1 MSVYERRL
9 EVYMACTRAAEYVL
23 GRQCRDGGFCFY
35 RTKDINESNLADTYH
50 ALSVL
55 RLLGRE
61 VPHCEQVLSFLNGFQ
76 GRSQP
81 DDLYHLSGVAK
92 LAHAEA
98 SVLSAYREPSMALT
112 LALPP
117 HRQSTEVSA
126 WLSHARTV
134 VLLKRRLGALTY
146 SQGLCATIV
155 SLIHDGGFGPG
166 PNLLD
171 TFSAIELLAA
181 YDVPLAIPG
190 LASFVDELQHP
201 SCGFTMTRTSRME
214 RLELVAAGVACCR
227 LLKIPVRYSAEAL
240 RFILA
245 CQTQR
250 GGFAAAPDALPDI
263 MLTHQAVVTLLALN
277 AIPH

>member
-1 MSVYERRL
+1 
-9 EVYMACTRAAEYVL
+9 MACTRAAEYML
-23 GRQCRDGGFCFY
+23 GRQCPDGGFCFY

-61 VPHCEQVLSFLNGFQ
+61 VPRREQVLSFLHGFP

-81 DDLYHLSGVAK
+81 DDLYHLTGAAM

-98 SVLSAYREPSMALT
+98 PVLSAYREPSMALT

-117 HRQSTEVSA
+117 HRQSIEVSA

-134 VLLKRRLGALTY
+134 VLLKRRLGVLTH
-146 SQGLCATIV
+146 SQGLCAIIV
-155 SLIHDGGFGPG
+155 SLMHDGGFGPG
-166 PNLLD
+166 PNLLH
-171 TFSAIELLAA
+171 TLSAIEILVAH
-181 YDVPLAIPG
+181 DVPLAMPG
-190 LASFVDELQHP
+190 LASFIDKLQYP
-201 SCGFTMTRTSRME
+201 SCSFTMTRTSRME

-227 LLKIPVRYSAEAL
+227 ALKTPVRYATEAL

-263 MLTHQAVVTLLALN
+263 VLTHQAVATLLALN
-277 AIPH
+277 ALP

>member
-1 MSVYERRL
+1 MSLHTHRL

-23 GRQCRDGGFCFY
+23 GRQCPDGGFCFY
-35 RTKDINESNLADTYH
+35 RTDNVNESNLADTYH

-55 RLLGRE
+55 RLLGRD
-61 VPHCEQVLSFLNGFQ
+61 VPRCEQVLSFLNGFP

-81 DDLYHLSGVAK
+81 DDLYHLTGIAL
-92 LAHAEA
+92 LAHVEA
-98 SVLSAYREPSMALT
+98 PVLSACREPAKALS

-126 WLSHARTV
+126 WLTRAHTI
-134 VLLKRRLGALTY
+134 VLLKRRLGVLTH
-146 SQGLCATIV
+146 SQGLRAIIV
-155 SLIHDGGFGPG
+155 SLMHDGGFGPG

-171 TFSAIELLAA
+171 TFLAIEILAA
-181 YDVPLAIPG
+181 HDVPLAIPG
-190 LASFVDELQHP
+190 LARFIDELQHP

-214 RLELVAAGVACCR
+214 RLELVAAGLVCCR
-227 LLKIPVRYSAEAL
+227 SLKIPVRYATEAL

-263 MLTHQAVVTLLALN
+263 ALTHQAVATLLALN
-277 AIPH
+277 ALP